1 MAVEAKVSRKWQVV
15 IPKEIRTRLALR
27 PVQLLT

>member
-15 IPKEIRTRLALR
+15 IPKEIREHLALR
-27 PVQLLT
+27 LGR